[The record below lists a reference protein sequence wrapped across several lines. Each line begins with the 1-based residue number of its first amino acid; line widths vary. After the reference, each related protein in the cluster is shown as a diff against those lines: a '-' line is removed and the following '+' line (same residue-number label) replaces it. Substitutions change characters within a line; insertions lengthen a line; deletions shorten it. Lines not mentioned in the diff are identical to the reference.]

1 MPLAFLGRYDQKMA
15 DKHIRDER
23 TLDEKIA
30 AARADKDLQARI
42 ADALERNRGALE
54 LLAKGDEEQE
64 DR

>member
-1 MPLAFLGRYDQKMA
+1 MA
-15 DKHIRDER
+15 DEHIRDER

-42 ADALERNRGALE
+42 ADAIERNRGALD

-64 DR
+64 DL